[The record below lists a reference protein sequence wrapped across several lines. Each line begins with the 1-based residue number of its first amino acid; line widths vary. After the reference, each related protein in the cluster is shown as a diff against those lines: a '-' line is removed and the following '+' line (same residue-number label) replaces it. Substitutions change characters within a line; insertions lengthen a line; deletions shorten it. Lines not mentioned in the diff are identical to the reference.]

1 MGQADTGSK
10 QTINIYNKAWAE
22 WVLQAEDVA
31 VEAELS
37 GEFQFIARASDS
49 LMQVRGRDGRF
60 LSLTKLQLRNPVLLP
75 FTPLMEGGNTEEV
88 LRSCV
93 TRIRKEPRALE
104 LETILSVF
112 ASYVMDTDVI
122 KRIVRWEMNILKESP
137 ILQEALAERY
147 ETGQRE
153 GKFEESLAWLQR
165 ILAVRFQLDE
175 VGFEKRGLAELTL
188 EQLESLGEVALTAV
202 TLAEFDEAVNQT
214 KE

>member
-1 MGQADTGSK
+1 MGQADSSSK

-22 WVLQAEDVA
+22 WVLQTENVT

-49 LMQVRGRDGRF
+49 LMQVQGQDGR
-60 LSLTKLQLRNPVLLP
+60 
-75 FTPLMEGGNTEEV
+75 TEEV

-93 TRIRKEPRALE
+93 TRIREEPRALE

-137 ILQEALAERY
+137 ILQEALSERY

-153 GKFEESLAWLQR
+153 GKYEGRYEESLAWLQR
-165 ILAVRFQLDE
+165 ILAARFQLDK
-175 VGFEKRGLAELTL
+175 VGFEKQGLAKLTL
-188 EQLESLGEVALTAV
+188 EQLESLGEMALRAV

>member
-1 MGQADTGSK
+1 MGQADSSSK

-22 WVLQAEDVA
+22 WVLQTENVT

-49 LMQVRGRDGRF
+49 LMQVRGQDGR
-60 LSLTKLQLRNPVLLP
+60 
-75 FTPLMEGGNTEEV
+75 TEEV

-93 TRIRKEPRALE
+93 TRIREEPRALE

-147 ETGQRE
+147 ESGQRE
-153 GKFEESLAWLQR
+153 GLDQGITQGRYEESLAWLQR